1 MLNSPPIDR
10 AGHGLELRSAS
21 TAFGRA
27 RAKVNLTLRVLGR
40 LSDGFHRIESVL
52 VPISL
57 CDDLSITLRRGA
69 TGVRVAC
76 ELDAKLAAHVSACAE
91 VDASTGAIVAGLSG
105 AENLAAK
112 AAARLLDRSGEAAGV
127 EISLIKR
134 IPFGAG
140 LGGGSA
146 DAATTLVVLNAL
158 LGDPL
163 SDAELYEISA
173 ELGSDVTALLSGQ
186 PVAVAGRGERLFP
199 LSATARFYDY
209 FNAINIC
216 IVKPP
221 FGSPTAAAY
230 GALGLVPSE
239 DQDKEAE
246 RLLGTTALPESLLK
260 EIHSLGFVSAS
271 SAAPNL
277 RATEQL
283 TLSGSPGISPGLDSP
298 PQGGGLWDCL
308 VNDFKRSVV
317 DANPRLA
324 ALYRTAEELVA
335 EVGGTLVLSGSG
347 SALVLFL
354 PRTKDARMSEQDR
367 RAAESTFEARIRA
380 VEPGS
385 FVSCDLSLGHPVTGL
400 VV

>member
-1 MLNSPPIDR
+1 MLYSPPIDR
-10 AGHGLELRSAS
+10 AGHGLELQSAAS
-21 TAFGRA
+21 AFGRA

-57 CDDLSITLRRGA
+57 CDDLSITLLRGA
-69 TGVRVAC
+69 RGVRVSC
-76 ELDAKLAAHVSACAE
+76 KLDEQLAAHVAACRE
-91 VDASTGAIVAGLSG
+91 VEPTTEAIVAGLSG
-105 AENLAAK
+105 ADNLAAR
-112 AAARLLDRSGEAAGV
+112 AAALLLERSGKAAGV
-127 EISLIKR
+127 EISLFKR

-163 SDAELYEISA
+163 TDAELYTLAA
-173 ELGSDVTALLSGQ
+173 ELGSDVTALLSGR
-186 PVAVAGRGERLFP
+186 PVAVAGRGERLFSLCP
-199 LSATARFYDY
+199 TKRFSDH
-209 FNAINIC
+209 FGAASMWV
-216 IVKPP
+216 VKPP

-230 GALGLVPSE
+230 GALGLVPSV
-239 DQDKEAE
+239 DQDLEAE
-246 RLLGTTALPESLLK
+246 RLLATDALPETLLK

-271 SAAPNL
+271 SVEQNL

-324 ALYRTAEELVA
+324 ALYRTVEGLVA
-335 EVGGTLVLSGSG
+335 EVGGTVVLSGSG

-354 PRTKDARMSEQDR
+354 PRADDARMNEQDR

-385 FVSCDLSLGHPVTGL
+385 FVSSDLSLGHPVTGL